1 VGGYQVTS
9 FNPTVELPANVRE
22 LYIGKNIDT
31 FGINRVGLNY
41 HGANVE
47 YINVDP
53 QHPTLT
59 SYKGVVYNIG
69 SDEPKYIPAGM
80 KTIELLPMKSIGKN
94 LIYGNNNVEVVVVA
108 EGTQSIE
115 NWAFEKCPN
124 LKTAYV
130 PKNVQVADNAF
141 FDVHPDFQIIRTE

>member
-1 VGGYQVTS
+1 
-9 FNPTVELPANVRE
+9 
-22 LYIGKNIDT
+22 
-31 FGINRVGLNY
+31 
-41 HGANVE
+41 
-47 YINVDP
+47 
-53 QHPTLT
+53 
-59 SYKGVVYNIG
+59 
-69 SDEPKYIPAGM
+69 M